1 MRDESRIRKT
11 LPVNLMLEGR
21 SCLVVGSGQIAARKV
36 GHLLEAGASVT
47 VVGPEASEDIRRWTA
62 EGRIQYKARPF
73 RSSDLKGQ
81 RVVVAATDSLTV
93 NGEVLRLCR
102 QKNIMCS
109 AADAHWTEADFLIPA
124 TLRRPHLTLTIST
137 GGESCRRARLTKDYL
152 ARHLDILGSA
162 DLIVVSIKRP
172 RRTAKSQV
180 IELGAILKQI
190 WGIHEFV
197 ILNRADRIEVL
208 AVLACQTNVVAKLM
222 MDCIRARF
230 PGRCCVQEGAS
241 AVEYVA
247 EGLCG
252 DSRLPSCSRGSREVR
267 PPLEFSVASRSSHME
282 GEPRVSRVTE
292 KETLRAALRD
302 STQVGW
308 AGVMMK
314 EWMDAGLRL
323 ADKIRIARAKPL
335 KSGVSGLSREY
346 QRQYESIIRS
356 I

>member
-137 GGESCRRARLTKDYL
+137 GGESCRRARLIKDYL

-162 DLIVVSIKRP
+162 DLMVVSIKRP
-172 RRTAKSQV
+172 RRTVKSHV
-180 IELGAILKQI
+180 IELGSMLQQI

-197 ILNRADRIEVL
+197 ILNRADRLEVL

-241 AVEYVA
+241 AVEYVT
-247 EGLCG
+247 EGICGALC
-252 DSRLPSCSRGSREVR
+252 LPPCSRGSREVR
-267 PPLEFSVASRSSHME
+267 PPSEFSVASRSSRME
-282 GEPRVSRVTE
+282 GEPRVSRVTGNE
-292 KETLRAALRD
+292 ALRAALCD
-302 STQVGW
+302 STKAGW

-314 EWMDAGLRL
+314 EWIDASLRV
-323 ADKIRIARAKPL
+323 ADIIRSTRAKPL
-335 KSGVSGLSREY
+335 KSGVRGLGKEY
-346 QRQYESIIRS
+346 QGQYESIIRS